1 MAILYKENNDLKK
14 AESSYLKSIAINPNN
29 YNSYNNL
36 GNVYTMQGNYSLA
49 IKNFITAIEL
59 KPDLDLAW
67 QNIYFPLNIIKLKR
81 IIMKIIFLLSLE
93 RN

>member
-1 MAILYKENNDLKK
+1 MLG
-14 AESSYLKSIAINPNN
+14 N
-29 YNSYNNL
+29 YN
-36 GNVYTMQGNYSLA
+36 MA

-67 QNIYFPLNIIKLKR
+67 QNIYFPLNIIKLKENYNENY
-81 IIMKIIFLLSLE
+81 FLLSLE